1 MDEFQLAGLTLA
13 KIILAAC
20 SFGSAI
26 FVGVKIGER
35 SNKWWGWA
43 SGILTFAIF
52 GMLLASA
59 SSAIDD
65 KICAIDHLASECD

>member
-1 MDEFQLAGLTLA
+1 MDDFQLAGLNFA

-43 SGILTFAIF
+43 SSILTFAIV
-52 GMLLASA
+52 GTLLASA

-65 KICAIDHLASECD
+65 KICAIDLLASECD